1 MNNDS
6 VYRWLT
12 SIKCTFS
19 QLFDTFSSYD
29 YSQSILTL
37 VTSFIALNFIAYK
50 FHFCVQY
57 TELAVIS
64 GNHSYFLRIK
74 CVGIWNV
81 EGRKFSAACDIAFPK
96 IRNLKCETRGFEV
109 YFRAYICVDWS
120 FGMISKI
127 SDAWKVHN
135 EKFDI
140 FFSVFFTDSSLKN
153 IKSSNFIVSIIIL
166 HYDDWF
172 FQQFYPF

>member
-109 YFRAYICVDWS
+109 YFVR
-120 FGMISKI
+120 ISVWI
-127 SDAWKVHN
+127 EVLVWFRRYRMH
-135 EKFDI
+135 EKFIMKNLI
-140 FFSVFFTDSSLKN
+140 FSSL
-153 IKSSNFIVSIIIL
+153 IFSQIR
-166 HYDDWF
+166 
-172 FQQFYPF
+172 P